1 MSEGVRERVPNHGHL
16 PCQMFA
22 IRTLFPLGSKEQ
34 LLIRASLE
42 AKIPLRPR

>member
-1 MSEGVRERVPNHGHL
+1 MSEGVREQVPNRGHS

-42 AKIPLRPR
+42 ATIPMRPR